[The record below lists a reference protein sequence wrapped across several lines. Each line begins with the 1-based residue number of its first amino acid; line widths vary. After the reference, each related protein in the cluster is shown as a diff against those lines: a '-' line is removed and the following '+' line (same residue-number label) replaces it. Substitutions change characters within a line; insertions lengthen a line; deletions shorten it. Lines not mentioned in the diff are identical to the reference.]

1 MNPPAFLGWRMLAW
15 CTLAMGLTAPGQTIG
30 VAVFIDHFVTDL
42 SLSRSQVSAAY
53 LVGTVLGALSM
64 PAAGRLIDKHGVR
77 WTMAAV
83 GLGFGAALIAT
94 GAVQGLVTLAIAFV
108 GIRMLGQG
116 ALGLVGQTGVTLWF
130 ERRRGFAMAVAI
142 TASSGLMALAPLAF
156 TFLIAGVGWRA
167 AWVVIGVAVW
177 ATVLPIALFAIVNRP
192 EDVGQLPDGDPLPP
206 PDATAPAGRDD
217 WTAAEAVRTPAFWS
231 VNLIS
236 ILTAAFVT
244 GATFHH
250 VAIMGDRGLS
260 ETQAAA
266 VFVPQVAGAIIAG
279 FAFGWMGDKVPARV
293 LVPVTGGLLATGLA
307 LASVV
312 TPGPLA
318 LLYGLLLGINMGAI
332 RSVAAVALPRWFGV
346 AHIGAIR
353 GIETG
358 IAVAASATGP
368 LVVALGS
375 QWLGGYGP
383 ILMICAFV
391 AAAAALTTL
400 AIPDPPRSPP
410 VLAQASGP
418 HLR

>member
-1 MNPPAFLGWRMLAW
+1 MRSTSPPGFRGWRMLGW
-15 CTLAMGLTAPGQTIG
+15 CTLAMALTAPGQTIG
-30 VAVFIDHFVTDL
+30 VAIFIDHFVTDL
-42 SLSRSQVSAAY
+42 SLSRAQVSASY

-64 PAAGRLIDKHGVR
+64 PAVGRLIDRRGVR

-130 ERRRGFAMAVAI
+130 DRRRGFAMAVAI

-167 AWVVIGVAVW
+167 AWVVIGVVVW
-177 ATVLPIALFAIVNRP
+177 ATVVPIALFAIVDRP
-192 EDVGQLPDGDPLPP
+192 EDVGQLPDGDPQPP
-206 PDATAPAGRDD
+206 PDATVPTGPGG
-217 WTAAEAVRTPAFWS
+217 WTVAEAVRAPAFWS

-266 VFVPQVAGAIIAG
+266 VFVPQVAGAIVAG
-279 FAFGWMGDKVPARV
+279 FAFGWMSDKVPVRW
-293 LVPVTGGLLATGLA
+293 LVPVTGGLLAAALA

-312 TPGPLA
+312 TPGLLA
-318 LLYGLLLGINMGAI
+318 LLYGLLLGVNMGAI

-368 LVVALGS
+368 LVVALGN

-383 ILMICAFV
+383 ILMICALVAGV
-391 AAAAALTTL
+391 AAVITL
-400 AIPDPPRSPP
+400 AVPDPPRNPP
-410 VLAQASGP
+410 
-418 HLR
+418 LRRES